1 MKIGVYGGSF
11 NPIHL
16 MHKEIVISLLDKG
29 YLDHIN
35 ILPTGNY
42 YKKSNLLKGE
52 ERMKMLKMSFNGDKR
67 ISICDYEFKNNLIS
81 TYRSLDYLS
90 KIYKDDKLYFIMGAD
105 NLLGLDTW
113 KNYEYI
119 LDNYNLLIIDRNID
133 YSKEFERYSKYKG
146 ELIVAKDIVSKNIS
160 SSYIRDCFYNDNE
173 EDCKSYLD
181 NDVYEYILNK
191 GFYKK
196 GYKEEIKPSE
206 VSDKEFFKNYKS
218 EDYEKISMTTDIV
231 LFSVSDIEKSNY
243 REVDKKVFSVLLV
256 KRTTH
261 PFYSKWTLPGGFLSL
276 DETLIDCAKRV
287 LFTETNLENI
297 YLEQLYTFS
306 NIDRDP
312 RTRVLS
318 CAYLGLVDKNKLTR
332 NLNTN
337 ASFFNISVSKDKNI
351 ITVSFDNK
359 EESFSC
365 VVEEIKDK
373 YGVISYK
380 EIDNK
385 YLAFDHLLSIVTSIN
400 RLKNKVEYSDI
411 VFHMMPKYFT
421 LKELQLVYEAILNKK
436 LIDPVFRR
444 EIAHKV
450 KKTNKSKND
459 GGHRPSSLYVY
470 NAKQ

>member
-16 MHKEIVISLLDKG
+16 MHKEIVKSLLDKG
-29 YLDHIN
+29 YVDHIV

-52 ERMKMLKMSFNGDKR
+52 ERMKMLAMSFKDDKR

-90 KIYKDDKLYFIMGAD
+90 KMYPKDTLYFIMGAD
-105 NLLGLDTW
+105 NLLGFHTW

-119 LDNYNLLIIDRNID
+119 LDNYNLLIIDRDLD
-133 YSKEFERYSKYKG
+133 YSKELNEYSKYSG
-146 ELIVAKDIVSKNIS
+146 ELIVAKDIVSKDIS
-160 SSYIRDCFYNDNE
+160 SSYIRDCFYNNSDF
-173 EDCKSYLD
+173 DHKKYLD
-181 NDVYEYILNK
+181 KDVYEYIVSK

-196 GYKEEIKPSE
+196 GYKEEIIESE
-206 VSDKEFFKNYKS
+206 ISDKEFFKTYKS
-218 EDYEKISMTTDIV
+218 DNYEKISMTTDIV

-276 DETLIDCAKRV
+276 DETLLDCAKRV
-287 LFTETNLENI
+287 LFSETNLDDI

-306 NIDRDP
+306 EVERDP

-318 CAYLGLVDKNKLTR
+318 CSYLGLVDKNKLTR
-332 NLNTN
+332 ELNVN
-337 ASFFNISVSKDKNI
+337 ASFFNISVSENKNI
-351 ITVSFDNK
+351 ITIDFDSK

-365 VVEEIKDK
+365 LVEEIKDE

-380 EIDNK
+380 EIENE

-436 LIDPVFRR
+436 LLDPVFRR

-459 GGHRPSSLYVY
+459 GGHRPSSLYMY
-470 NAKQ
+470 NSKE